1 MHTHTLT
8 PPSPALCDRA
18 ETATTLFEM
27 GQEKEWLG
35 KFPDSAMW
43 DAMERRFRDI
53 NATKDS
59 TDAENDVLKFFFAS
73 R

>member
-1 MHTHTLT
+1 
-8 PPSPALCDRA
+8 
-18 ETATTLFEM
+18 M

-35 KFPDSAMW
+35 AFPASATWSAM
-43 DAMERRFRDI
+43 EQRFKDI

-59 TDAENDVLKFFFAS
+59 TDAENDVLEFFFAS

>member
-1 MHTHTLT
+1 MHSP
-8 PPSPALCDRA
+8 PPSPRTCNRA
-18 ETATTLFEM
+18 ETAGTLFEM

-35 KFPDSAMW
+35 AFPASATWSAM
-43 DAMERRFRDI
+43 EQRFKDI

-59 TDAENDVLKFFFAS
+59 TDAENDVLEFFFAS